1 MIWNALGQRLL
12 MDCSSKY
19 NGLIIQI
26 FYWCLYDQILMLM
39 TKPLIFFLLL
49 CYIINFPIILE
60 WAGFYPESHQIWN
73 SKLAYSA
80 VYVVNNIVL
89 LIVLLFRPIGMP
101 YVRDVTVFNPSNVK
115 NLQLQTLS
123 GDNAHF
129 HASFSK
135 PKVEILKIYSFTFTA
150 LCTVLLRI
158 NLTENAIPQSLA
170 SLDFLESFPHILGI
184 E

>member
-1 MIWNALGQRLL
+1 
-12 MDCSSKY
+12 
-19 NGLIIQI
+19 
-26 FYWCLYDQILMLM
+26 
-39 TKPLIFFLLL
+39 
-49 CYIINFPIILE
+49 
-60 WAGFYPESHQIWN
+60 
-73 SKLAYSA
+73 
-80 VYVVNNIVL
+80 
-89 LIVLLFRPIGMP
+89 MP